1 MNRQFVSLSC
11 AVAFAGASAALLSTS
26 FTTAAAQAP
35 AGIAKPWTM
44 PRTPDGKPDLQG
56 NWSNV
61 TITPFE
67 RPQGQGPTLTK
78 EQVAAMEK
86 GVIERAAERNQ
97 PSDPNRTAPPV
108 GGDGSTGAAGMVGG
122 YNNFWID
129 SGTNVLYMNGEFRTS
144 IVVDPPNGRV
154 PPQRPEFQAAQ
165 KQRMASRV
173 RPAGM
178 GQYDNPE
185 QRPMGERCIVSFGS
199 NAGPPMIPNGFYNNN
214 YTFVQT
220 KDHLMIMTE
229 MVHDVRVIRIG
240 AKEHLPKDVRPYF
253 GDSIGRWEGDT
264 LVVETTN
271 FHPNLTYRGATENL
285 KITERFTRANEHQIN
300 YRFTIEDPAVWAQP
314 WSGELAFNHLPEL
327 VYEYACHEGN
337 YALANILSG
346 ARQQEKAAA
355 SSTR

>member
-1 MNRQFVSLSC
+1 VSLSC
-11 AVAFAGASAALLSTS
+11 AVALAGATAALLYSP
-26 FTTAAAQAP
+26 AAAQQAP
-35 AGIAKPWTM
+35 AGIAKPWTL
-44 PRTPDGKPDLQG
+44 PRTADGKPDLQG

-67 RPQGQGPTLTK
+67 RPQGQGPTLTR

-86 GVIERAAERNQ
+86 AVTDRIEERNQ
-97 PSDPNRTAPPV
+97 PSDPNRPAPPQ

-129 SGTNVLYMNGEFRTS
+129 SGENVLRVNGEYRSS
-144 IVVDPPNGRV
+144 IVVDPPDGRI
-154 PPQRPEFQAAQ
+154 PPMSDAYRAAQ
-165 KQRMASRV
+165 KQRLGGGRG
-173 RPAGM
+173 RAGM
-178 GQYDNPE
+178 GPFDNPE
-185 QRPMGERCIVSFGS
+185 QRALGERCIVSFGS

-220 KDHLMIMTE
+220 KDHLMILTE
-229 MVHDVRVIRIG
+229 MVHDVRIVRLN
-240 AKEHLPKDVRPYF
+240 ATEHLPKDIRPWF

-271 FHPNLTYRGATENL
+271 FNPMQSFRGASENL
-285 KITERFTRANEHQIN
+285 KVIERFTRVGPNAIT
-300 YRFTIEDPAVWAQP
+300 YRFTIEDPMWSRP
-314 WSGELAFNHLPEL
+314 WSGELSFNRLDEL

-355 SSTR
+355 ATTTR